1 MTPSPPSRKEP
12 SAMKPPKGLVRVGF
26 YEVES
31 TIGRGNYALVKLA
44 RHRITKTEVA
54 IKIVDKTRLDR
65 ENLAKMYREI
75 DVLKMLNHPNIIK
88 LYQVM
93 ETKNM
98 LYLVTEYAPN
108 GEIFDLIAKQRR
120 LSEESA
126 REKFWQIISAVE
138 YCHKLNIVHRDLKA
152 ENLLL
157 DANLNIKIADFGF
170 SNFYNRHDTLNT
182 FCGSPPYAAPEVFEG
197 KRYAGPEIDIWSLGV
212 VLYVLICGVLPFEG
226 GNLQVLRDRV
236 LSGRFRVPYFMSSD
250 CENLIRRMLTLDPAK
265 RATIEII
272 KKHKWMQTAENN
284 SRRTQDLTPKFD
296 ANEPQ
301 QQILKLMHSLGIDS
315 NKTRQSLKND
325 SYDNF
330 MAIYLLLFDR
340 WRSTSA
346 CIDPRGVQRRQSEM
360 PRSRPAL
367 HSLREH
373 ATFQTTDCA
382 STTTAAFVRSDLDET
397 PSVGVAALSR
407 QSTMNTI
414 ASIDEGVEVDLNS
427 STTSSHN
434 AFSSADML
442 SNESTDSCST
452 ASPFE
457 SFDSQI
463 ESDIMSSMSSCPPA
477 SEGSNN
483 SSGAC
488 GFNTSIVVN
497 IRSPA
502 SPAASEGSP
511 CASPQPSTFG
521 EGWRAS
527 DNSMFDSV
535 QAPFPTGQLSKKTKG
550 MHEIFRP
557 STGNVDVQL
566 QKMRITPAKVVL
578 DKRRCILSAAPK
590 RISLPEHLEFQPQKL
605 LNIKQSMHVEKQLN
619 TAPDVIPSDTK
630 SVFKARLKQK
640 QIKTR
645 MQLLRQ
651 QSYQM
656 AQKHSVMPST
666 VSPLLSDESPCTPL
680 SPIEDLRSFDD
691 DSMDIN

>member
-1 MTPSPPSRKEP
+1 MSPSPPTQREARAS
-12 SAMKPPKGLVRVGF
+12 KPPKGLVKVGF

-31 TIGRGNYALVKLA
+31 TIGKGNYALVKLA
-44 RHRITKTEVA
+44 RHRVTKTEVA
-54 IKIVDKTRLDR
+54 IKIVDKTRLDK
-65 ENLAKMYREI
+65 ENLAKVYREI

-126 REKFWQIISAVE
+126 REKFWQIISAIE
-138 YCHKLNIVHRDLKA
+138 YCHKLSIVHRDLKA

-170 SNFYNRHDTLNT
+170 SNFYNKEDTLNT

-197 KRYAGPEIDIWSLGV
+197 KRYSGPEIDIWSLGV
-212 VLYVLICGVLPFEG
+212 VLYVLICGALPFEG
-226 GNLQVLRDRV
+226 PNLQILRDRV
-236 LSGRFRVPYFMSSD
+236 LSGRFRIPYFMSSD
-250 CENLIRRMLTLDPAK
+250 CENLIRRMLTLDPKK
-265 RATIEII
+265 RATIEQI
-272 KKHKWMQTAENN
+272 KKHKWMMAEQHANKAA
-284 SRRTQDLTPKFD
+284 QDFAPHFD

-330 MAIYLLLFDR
+330 TAIYLLLFDR
-340 WRSTSA
+340 WRASSA
-346 CIDPRGVQRRQSEM
+346 YVDPRGAPRRQSET
-360 PRSRPAL
+360 PRSRPPL

-382 STTTAAFVRSDLDET
+382 SAATAAFVHGDLDEPPT
-397 PSVGVAALSR
+397 LSR
-407 QSTMNTI
+407 QSTVGTI
-414 ASIDEGVEVDLNS
+414 ASIDEGVEADLQSS
-427 STTSSHN
+427 STSRV
-434 AFSSADML
+434 AFSSGELL
-442 SNESTDSCST
+442 STEESGSIP
-452 ASPFE
+452 SPFE

-463 ESDIMSSMSSCPPA
+463 ESDIMSSMSSCPPN

-483 SSGAC
+483 SSGVC
-488 GFNTSIVVN
+488 GLNTSVMVN
-497 IRSPA
+497 LRSPA

-511 CASPQPSTFG
+511 CASPQPTTFG

-535 QAPFPTGQLSKKTKG
+535 QTPFPTGQLSKKTKA
-550 MHEIFRP
+550 MNEIFRP
-557 STGNVDVQL
+557 SAGNVDAQL
-566 QKMRITPAKVVL
+566 QKLRITPLKTTT
-578 DKRRCILSAAPK
+578 DKRRSVLGAIPK
-590 RISLPEHLEFQPQKL
+590 RISLPENLEFQPQKL
-605 LNIKQSMHVEKQLN
+605 LNIKQSIHVEKRMGA
-619 TAPDVIPSDTK
+619 APDTNDAK
-630 SVFKARLKQK
+630 SALKARIKHKQMK
-640 QIKTR
+640 SR

-651 QSYQM
+651 QSYQL
-656 AQKHSVMPST
+656 AQKHSVMSST
-666 VSPLLSDESPCTPL
+666 VSPLLEDEQPCAPL
-680 SPIEDLRSFDD
+680 SPIADLRSFDE
-691 DSMDIN
+691 DSMDMS

>member
-1 MTPSPPSRKEP
+1 MTPSPPSIREA
-12 SAMKPPKGLVRVGF
+12 SGMKPPKGLVKVGF

-31 TIGRGNYALVKLA
+31 TIGKGNYALVKLA
-44 RHRITKTEVA
+44 RHRVTKTEVA
-54 IKIVDKTRLDR
+54 IKIVDKTRLDK
-65 ENLAKMYREI
+65 ENLAKVYREI
-75 DVLKMLNHPNIIK
+75 DVLKMLNHPHIIK

-120 LSEESA
+120 LSEHSA
-126 REKFWQIISAVE
+126 RDKFWQIISAVE

-170 SNFYNRHDTLNT
+170 SNFYNKDDTLNT

-226 GNLQVLRDRV
+226 SSLPILRDRV
-236 LSGRFRVPYFMSSD
+236 LSGRFRVPYFMSND
-250 CENLIRRMLTLDPAK
+250 CENLIRRMLTLDPSK
-265 RATIEII
+265 RATIEHI
-272 KKHKWMQTAENN
+272 KKHKWMQAGEHY
-284 SRRTQDLTPKFD
+284 SKSAQELAPKFD

-330 MAIYLLLFDR
+330 TAIYLLLFDR
-340 WRSTSA
+340 WRASSA
-346 CIDPRGVQRRQSEM
+346 CVDPRGAPRRQSET
-360 PRSRPAL
+360 PRSRPPL

-373 ATFQTTDCA
+373 TTFQTTDCA
-382 STTTAAFVRSDLDET
+382 STATAAFVHSDLDEA
-397 PSVGVAALSR
+397 PPPLSR
-407 QSTMNTI
+407 QSTVGTI
-414 ASIDEGVEVDLNS
+414 ASIDEGVEADLNS
-427 STTSSHN
+427 STASHV
-434 AFSSADML
+434 AFSSGELL
-442 SNESTDSCST
+442 SNESTDSGSM

-463 ESDIMSSMSSCPPA
+463 ESDIMSSLSSCPPN

-483 SSGAC
+483 SSGVC
-488 GFNTSIVVN
+488 GLNTSVVVN

-557 STGNVDVQL
+557 STGNVDAQL
-566 QKMRITPAKVVL
+566 QRMRITPAKAAS
-578 DKRRCILSAAPK
+578 DKRRNVLGAVTK
-590 RISLPEHLEFQPQKL
+590 RISLPENLEFQPQKL
-605 LNIKQSMHVEKQLN
+605 LNIKQSIHVEKRLG

-630 SVFKARLKQK
+630 SVLKARLKQK
-640 QIKTR
+640 QMKTR

-656 AQKHSVMPST
+656 AQKHSVIPST
-666 VSPLLSDESPCTPL
+666 VSPLHSDESPCAPL

-691 DSMDIN
+691 DSMDIS